1 MQDVTMRI
9 SQFVADLRYEDLD
22 AATVEQVKRFMVDYY
37 AACFAGCRINGTLN
51 DKVIQRMT
59 EMGGNPRAT
68 VLFVG
73 QKMPETNA
81 AFVNALFAHGADMD
95 DGNRKS
101 AGHIATHV
109 MPAVFALAETMESI
123 PWQEVFTALVAG
135 YDVFNRVV
143 GAAQPGL
150 YHKGFH
156 ATGVGGGLACAA
168 ACAKLMG
175 LDADGI
181 YNAISLAAIQSS
193 GLIIIDES
201 GQGCKPINPAN
212 AARIGLESAQLAA
225 LGVESSRNPLE
236 SKKGWFNAF
245 TNEVDEAVLFDGL
258 GHTFTI
264 NESYLKLYPSC
275 RHTHCGIDAA
285 VDIRRRMDADGVTPD
300 QVEEIAVTIYPNAVK
315 SCGHTPYPT
324 TSDEAKFSLQYCL
337 AAALEKG
344 EFGLAELE
352 VHGCRLTQTLV
363 PKIRVITDPEM
374 ENRAK
379 GIRGAVVTVQAA
391 GKTYTETV
399 LTPKGE
405 GEKCL
410 SWEDLEIKFRQC
422 AAGMATDTQ
431 VAALLQRIR
440 TIAPQEP
447 FAVLVE

>member
-1 MQDVTMRI
+1 MQDITTRI
-9 SQFVADLRYEDLD
+9 SRFVADLRYEDFD
-22 AATVEQVKRFMVDYY
+22 GATVEQVKLFIADYY
-37 AACFAGCRINGTLN
+37 AACFAGYRINTALN
-51 DKVIQRMT
+51 EPVMKRMT
-59 EMGGNPRAT
+59 QMGGNPRAT
-68 VLFVG
+68 VLFSDI
-73 QKMPETNA
+73 KLPETNV
-81 AFVNALFAHGADMD
+81 AFLNALYAHGADMD

-109 MPAVFALAETMESI
+109 MPAVFALAETLEDI
-123 PWQEVFTALVAG
+123 TWQDVFTAIVAG

-143 GAAQPGL
+143 GAAQPSL
-150 YHKGFH
+150 YSKGFH
-156 ATGVGGGLACAA
+156 ATGIGGGIACAA

-181 YNAISLAAIQSS
+181 YNAISLAAIQAS

-212 AARIGLESAQLAA
+212 GARIGLESAQLAA

-245 TNEVDEAVLFDGL
+245 SDTVDENTLFNGL
-258 GHTFTI
+258 GETFTI

-285 VDIRRRMDADGVTPD
+285 VAIRRRMEADGIAPEA
-300 QVEEIAVTIYPNAVK
+300 VEDIEVTIYPNAVK
-315 SCGHTPYPT
+315 STGHTPYPKT
-324 TSDEAKFSLQYCL
+324 VDEAKFSLHYCL

-352 VHGCRLTQTLV
+352 VSRCTMTEMLV
-363 PKIRVITDPEM
+363 PKIRVIPDPEL

-379 GIRGAVVTVQAA
+379 GIRGAVVTITAG

-405 GEKCL
+405 GEQRL

-422 AAGMATDTQ
+422 AEGMADANAVAGIIAAIRGLDTDKPYTNI
-431 VAALLQRIR
+431 V
-440 TIAPQEP
+440 
-447 FAVLVE
+447 